1 MSEKIRI
8 GVIGTSAW
16 AEKMFLTSLSSHPQ
30 VELAAL
36 CGRDQERA
44 VEAADRFDIPEIY
57 PDYRKMY
64 ATARLDG
71 VVVAAPDD
79 LHYPMT
85 MAALDAGLHVLCEK
99 PLALTAVQAQEMY
112 KKARQTGLVN
122 MVMFT
127 MRWIPLYRCFADLL
141 QQGLVGRCYHCEFH
155 YQIGYARYP
164 EYLWRYDQQR
174 ANGVLGDLGVHMID
188 LARWTLGEITQVS
201 ASLGVH
207 VTRPGTDGKPL
218 IPANDSALL
227 LVEFASGAQGVLRA
241 SAVNRHADGADIKV
255 FGADGTLMIRDETIW
270 LGVGEDEHLQKM
282 EIPAAYLQGIP
293 LSEPY
298 RVFTSQSA
306 GPRRFADAILAGS
319 PASPDF
325 YDGCKAQQVIEAALE
340 SQRSGRKVDLDLPNS
355 VKLA

>member
-1 MSEKIRI
+1 MTAKIRI

-16 AEKMFLTSLSSHPQ
+16 AEKMFLTSLNSHPQ

-44 VEAADRFDIPEIY
+44 VEVAARFGIPEIY
-57 PDYRKMY
+57 PDYRTMY
-64 ATARLDG
+64 ARAKLDG
-71 VVVAAPDD
+71 VVVASPDD
-79 LHYPMT
+79 LHHPMT
-85 MAALDAGLHVLCEK
+85 MAALQAGLHVLCEK
-99 PLALTAVQAQEMY
+99 PLALTTAQAWEMHTL
-112 KKARQTGLVN
+112 ARQTGRVN

-141 QQGLVGRCYHCEFH
+141 RQGRVGRCYHCEFH
-155 YQIGYARYP
+155 YQIGYARQPKYQ
-164 EYLWRYDQQR
+164 WRYDQAR

-207 VTRPGTDGKPL
+207 VTRPGAGSQPL
-218 IPANDSALL
+218 SPANDSALL
-227 LVEFASGAQGVLRA
+227 LVEFASGAHGVIRA

-255 FGADGTLMIRDETIW
+255 FGADGTLMIRDEAVW
-270 LGVGEDEHLQKM
+270 LGVGDDEDMQKM
-282 EIPAAYLQGIP
+282 EIPEAYLQGIP
-293 LSEPY
+293 LNEPY

-306 GPRRFADAILAGS
+306 GPRRFADAILQGQ

-325 YDGCKAQQVIEAALE
+325 YDGYKAQQVIEAALE
-340 SQRSGRKVDLDLPNS
+340 SQRSGRKITVG
-355 VKLA
+355 